1 MKVWPYIGTGLI
13 ALLGLT
19 PRAAAQVP
27 GAPAAAAAA
36 APAAASPAAAAGV
49 ASTTRGFAFIQ
60 KCQEQKE
67 ICKRKICETTF
78 GQLINNSLKPVTA
91 FSGGLIPPCC
101 PTTPSQEELQELQDD
116 PGPMGAAAAIKMDE
130 ANAKKRRAAV
140 RYLSTADCN
149 WWPEAEKGLIV
160 ALRTDRNECVRLEAA
175 IGLGNGCC
183 CTRRVIEA
191 LAITVEGSKK
201 DGNPPENSDRVRA
214 AALVSLHHCL
224 GCYHDIQLVDPNAG
238 RVKEVPV
245 SANQPKRDEMDET
258 KSKIKLP
265 AHYVEV
271 EKKPIAEVVANA
283 RRVAKAA
290 EAETEVHVLPTG
302 ERTLLNVFYHST
314 PPGTAVTWGD
324 SVSAETEAPVV
335 SMPSAAPPLA
345 ESPIRPVTASAP
357 VIPAPA
363 PRTSAV
369 LAPVATTLSA
379 SPVVVEPAPR
389 PVTTSAPL
397 FGTPAPRMSAP
408 VSRIVEPPQS
418 RPAAAPQVMPA
429 GMPSQPMPAP
439 VAPQS
444 KATDAEP
451 MMLQFVKEASVPS
464 SPPVSVPGNKRA
476 GR

>member
-1 MKVWPYIGTGLI
+1 MKVWPYVGTGLI
-13 ALLGLT
+13 ALLGVT

-27 GAPAAAAAA
+27 GLPAAPAAAA
-36 APAAASPAAAAGV
+36 PVVAG
-49 ASTTRGFAFIQ
+49 AGSATQGFAFIA

-67 ICKRKICETTF
+67 ICKRKLCETTF
-78 GQLINNSLKPVTA
+78 GQLINNSLKPMSA
-91 FSGGLIPPCC
+91 LSGGLIPPCC
-101 PTTPSQEELQELQDD
+101 PTTPSQAELQELQDD

-224 GCYHDIQLVDPNAG
+224 SCYHDIQLVDPNAG
-238 RVKEVPV
+238 RIKEVPV
-245 SANQPKRDEMDET
+245 GANQPQRDEAAEA

-265 AHYVEV
+265 VHYVEV
-271 EKKPIAEVVANA
+271 EKKPLAEVVANA

-314 PPGTAVTWGD
+314 PPGSAVTWGD
-324 SVSAETEAPVV
+324 SISAEPEAPVV

-345 ESPIRPVTASAP
+345 ESPIRPVAATAP
-357 VIPAPA
+357 LIPAPA
-363 PRTSAV
+363 PRTTAV
-369 LAPVATTLSA
+369 VAPVVSTPSA
-379 SPVVVEPAPR
+379 PPVVVEPAPR
-389 PVTTSAPL
+389 PVSTSAPL
-397 FGTPAPRMSAP
+397 FGTPAPRMSTRAT
-408 VSRIVEPPQS
+408 RIVEPS
-418 RPAAAPQVMPA
+418 MARPASAAPQVIPA
-429 GMPSQPMPAP
+429 AMPSQPMPVPASVPQTTAP
-439 VAPQS
+439 GA
-444 KATDAEP
+444 DDN
-451 MMLQFVKEASVPS
+451 MLQFIKEAAPSPALGVPTGKPAS
-464 SPPVSVPGNKRA
+464 R
-476 GR
+476 